1 MNVIAVDDE
10 LGALERMQRIFSRD
24 ARLNVLS
31 AFSNP
36 LEALEFVKQNPD
48 MDVAFLDIEM
58 PGMNG
63 LELASE
69 ILKINPSIDIIMITA
84 YQQYALEAFRVHVSG
99 YLLKPIDTE
108 ELAKLVDYI
117 EEKRRQIVPVSSSDP
132 KLDIKCFG
140 TFRVHVIGSNTP
152 IRFRTA
158 KAEELFAL
166 LVHYEGRS
174 RSKDYLLE
182 ALWPDSDVEKAL
194 NNFRV
199 TCTYIRNALNDQG
212 FNDILMRDKEDYY
225 LDSSKFTCDVYK
237 FRAYA
242 ERIDKLTEE
251 ELKDALSLYNGEY
264 LDGKYYYWCEET
276 SKWLHNA
283 LARMRYDY
291 STILI
296 SRGEYNAA
304 LAIVDSMVDD
314 DPCSE
319 DCFRRLVELYVYTKN
334 PNALKNAYSRFSKNL
349 KEEFGILPAPE
360 LKEWAQAQLNS
371 IR

>member
-10 LGALERMQRIFSRD
+10 LNALERMQRIFSRD

-31 AFSNP
+31 AFSDP
-36 LEALEFVKQNPD
+36 QEALDYVKENPD

-58 PGMNG
+58 PGMTG
-63 LELASE
+63 LELAAE
-69 ILKINPSIDIIMITA
+69 ILKVNPSIDIIIITA

-99 YLLKPIDTE
+99 YLLKPIDTD
-108 ELAKLVDYI
+108 ELSRLLDYI
-117 EEKRRQIVPVSSSDP
+117 EEKRRQNSFPTAAAE
-132 KLDIKCFG
+132 LDVRCFG
-140 TFRVHVIGSNTP
+140 TFRVHSVSDNTP

-199 TCTYIRNALNDQG
+199 TCTYIRSALNDQG
-212 FNDILMRDKEDYY
+212 FSDILMRDKEDYY
-225 LDSSKFTCDVYK
+225 LDSSKFNCDVYK
-237 FRAYA
+237 FRAFA
-242 ERIDKLTEE
+242 ERTEQLTEE
-251 ELKDALSLYNGEY
+251 ELKEALSLYTGEY
-264 LDGKYYYWCEET
+264 LEGKYYYWCEET

-283 LARMRYDY
+283 LMRMRYRYSSILMERGDY
-291 STILI
+291 NEALVLA
-296 SRGEYNAA
+296 NA
-304 LAIVDSMVDD
+304 MVDD
-314 DPCSE
+314 DPCNE
-319 DCFRRLVELYVYTKN
+319 DCFKRLVELFVLTKN
-334 PNALKNAYSRFSKNL
+334 PNALKNAYSRFSKSL
-349 KEEFGILPAPE
+349 KEEFGVLPAPE